1 MAAATGTTNPQ
12 QISLLLQAIVKKGV
26 DAKDAIP
33 IVKAL
38 VEARIFSLKDL
49 TESNMPASVD
59 AIIQKKLLPPKKRKT
74 VPSSDVVSSSGA
86 LSPVSSSSPTKR
98 AKSAETISVPPITAQ
113 PETIMINR
121 SPVLTLWAAMVAKHL
136 YHLSLDE
143 ALSLGSAFASQTA
156 QAKGQ
161 ALGIYSSDT
170 ITSDSNNNSTTKIKE
185 DETPL
190 TTHDYQL
197 MGQTICTKQ
206 LHATNGPVVL
216 RAVLNDKLVDP
227 HSAWSHLRKRFG
239 TALGYVMAQ
248 MDAACT
254 AAGEEELRRTAYRYY
269 MHIRP
274 NIPSGTRGW
283 GAHGRLET
291 SKLSDFYAKKEIKIH
306 GEAE

>member
-1 MAAATGTTNPQ
+1 
-12 QISLLLQAIVKKGV
+12 
-26 DAKDAIP
+26 
-33 IVKAL
+33 
-38 VEARIFSLKDL
+38 
-49 TESNMPASVD
+49 
-59 AIIQKKLLPPKKRKT
+59 
-74 VPSSDVVSSSGA
+74 
-86 LSPVSSSSPTKR
+86 
-98 AKSAETISVPPITAQ
+98 
-113 PETIMINR
+113 MINR

-170 ITSDSNNNSTTKIKE
+170 ITSARNDNSTTKIKE
-185 DETPL
+185 DETPQNDSATIA

-216 RAVLNDKLVDP
+216 RAVSNDKLVDP